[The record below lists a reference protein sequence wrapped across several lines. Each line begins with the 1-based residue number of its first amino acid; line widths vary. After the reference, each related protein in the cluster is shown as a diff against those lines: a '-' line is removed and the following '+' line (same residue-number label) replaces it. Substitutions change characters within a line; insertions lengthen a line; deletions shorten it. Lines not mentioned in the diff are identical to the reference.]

1 MKYMNLINN
10 FIIVVKF
17 DECRCSPINLMTLD
31 FGRLYSVMVLLIND
45 AL

>member
-17 DECRCSPINLMTLD
+17 DEYKCSPINLMTLD
-31 FGRLYSVMVLLIND
+31 FG
-45 AL
+45 